1 MREKGYAVDQERLAR
16 FAKAMGHPARIAILD
31 FLARQESCFFGD
43 IHEVLPISKATVS
56 QHLKELKD
64 AGLIQGEIE
73 TPKVRYCINR
83 ENWEIASRLFGAF
96 WGRPVCKNESCCEY
110 SYPAGRRKRPFFSRL
125 MFVVLR
131 NTNI

>member
-1 MREKGYAVDQERLAR
+1 MKQGKSVITLVMFALAAALAVYFGVYVYRTFNVPYTTTLAYQYTVNDSV
-16 FAKAMGHPARIAILD
+16 PADGL
-31 FLARQESCFFGD
+31 LARQESCFFGD

-96 WGRPVCKNESCCEY
+96 WGRPVCKKESCCE
-110 SYPAGRRKRPFFSRL
+110 
-125 MFVVLR
+125 
-131 NTNI
+131 

>member
-1 MREKGYAVDQERLAR
+1 MNIMREKGYAVDQERLAR
-16 FAKAMGHPARIAILD
+16 FAKAIGHPARIAILD

-96 WGRPVCKNESCCEY
+96 WGRPVCKKESCCE
-110 SYPAGRRKRPFFSRL
+110 
-125 MFVVLR
+125 
-131 NTNI
+131 